1 MNRTSKLILTSI
13 ILVMGVLILY
23 YFIIPFFNYEE
34 PFNGFSGNNSNN
46 TIIISSSTGDMK
58 GLEVGVAS
66 YAGENGI
73 PLILASS
80 TLSYPIDEWLPSFLE
95 KANIKNVIWIGPVSK
110 WQIYNLKLLNLN
122 VEQVNGL
129 SKAQILTELAEK
141 NYKSVDTVIITA
153 SDPSASIL
161 GAVMNVPVFIV
172 AAPAEYS
179 SLNQMPPEYDN
190 FITQYHV
197 KSAIIVGPVSSNI
210 TEDLNSKNLTVE
222 DINGNDS
229 YQTSTMVSNE
239 IIEIQKQRGF
249 EVNSAYCGFYGELPS
264 IIPLAVKNHSIIIE
278 NPTIHMDETVAY
290 LKDNNISNA
299 IITRNGPADYLQMEE
314 PDFVSSKLTSKL
326 TSNGIITSSLTNF
339 RTPDEAT
346 GLYETDIKAAELLF
360 NMSEIKNSLSPPN
373 INLDYNQISNSKYP
387 PILNIILTGGNWN
400 SNTGSELTIKK
411 IGLNQWY
418 YDWKGVHPYIWT
430 ENGENW
436 VCNSG
441 SNYSWNWS
449 YNVADNT
456 WTVNYLS
463 DGTIYY
469 TVYWVKNGETWDE
482 IHPEASFDWELMGN
496 SWICNK
502 NGTSESYVLY
512 PQPVSLNFY

>member
-13 ILVMGVLILY
+13 ILVMSVLIIY
-23 YFIIPFFNYEE
+23 YFIIPFINYEE
-34 PFNGFSGNNSNN
+34 PFNGFSGDNSTN
-46 TIIISSSTGDMK
+46 TIIILSSTGDMK
-58 GLEVGVAS
+58 GLEVGVAA

-73 PLILASS
+73 PLILASN
-80 TLSYPIDEWLPSFLE
+80 TLSYPINEWLPLFL
-95 KANIKNVIWIGPVSK
+95 KKLNIKKVIWIGPISK
-110 WQIYNLKLLNLN
+110 WQFYSLKLLNLKF
-122 VEQVNGL
+122 EQVNGL

-141 NYKSVDTVIITA
+141 NFKSVDTVIITT
-153 SDPSASIL
+153 SDPSASLL
-161 GAVMNVPVFIV
+161 GAVIHAPVFIV

-179 SLNQMPPEYDN
+179 SLNEMPLEYDN
-190 FITQYHV
+190 FISQYHV
-197 KSAIIVGPVSSNI
+197 KNAIIVGPVSSNI
-210 TEDLNSKNLTVE
+210 IEDLKSKNLTVE

-229 YQTSTMVSNE
+229 YQTSTMVSDQ
-239 IIEIQKQRGF
+239 IIAIQKNRGVK
-249 EVNSAYCGFYGELPS
+249 VNSAYCGFYGELPS
-264 IIPLAVKNHSIIIE
+264 IIPLAVKNHSIIIQD
-278 NPTIHMDETVAY
+278 PTIHMDETITY

-326 TSNGIITSSLTNF
+326 ISNGIITSSLTNF

-346 GLYETDIKAAELLF
+346 GLYETDINAAELLF
-360 NMSEIKNSLSPPN
+360 NSSEIKNSRIPLDIN
-373 INLDYNQISNSKYP
+373 IGYNQISNSEYP
-387 PILNIILTGGNWN
+387 PILNMILTGGNWN

-436 VCNSG
+436 FCNSD

-449 YNVADNT
+449 YNVVNTT

-463 DGTIYY
+463 CGKIYY
-469 TVYWVKNGETWDE
+469 TVYWAKNGDTWEE
-482 IHPEASFDWELMGN
+482 IHPEGSFDWKLLEN
-496 SWICNK
+496 SWICTK

-512 PQPVSLNFY
+512 LQPVSLNFY